1 MVLCFNSCSEAPNK
15 NSHNNYKFFNSFIHR
30 YLNIQLIYFYLN
42 RISIKI
48 LFFAKPAPV
57 FVLSPCPLGD
67 GPRGG
72 GRIFSL
78 SNQNNVLNTGYSV
91 KRLTNREDFSK
102 TSFNLFSKKY
112 YSTVSNTHDFAAH
125 PRADIKRTLGSNTFS
140 E

>member
-1 MVLCFNSCSEAPNK
+1 MVLCINSFAKHANK

-48 LFFAKPAPV
+48 LFFAKPAPG
-57 FVLSPCPLGD
+57 FVL
-67 GPRGG
+67 RE

-102 TSFNLFSKKY
+102 TSFNLFFKKD

-125 PRADIKRTLGSNTFS
+125 PRAGIKRTLGSNTFS